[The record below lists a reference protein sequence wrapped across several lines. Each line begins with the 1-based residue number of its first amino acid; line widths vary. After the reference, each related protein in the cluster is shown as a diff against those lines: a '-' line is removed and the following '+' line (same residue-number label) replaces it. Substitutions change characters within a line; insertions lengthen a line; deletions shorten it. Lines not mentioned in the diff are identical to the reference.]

1 MRQTQ
6 IKYILNYNGP
16 VMVGNAQGMAE
27 ELRKKDSRDVTT
39 KVMCDFQQDPFV
51 RKNIIGTIRN

>member
-1 MRQTQ
+1 
-6 IKYILNYNGP
+6 
-16 VMVGNAQGMAE
+16 MVENSQEIAE

-51 RKNIIGTIRN
+51 RKNIIGTIGNWMEAGD